1 MRGSVAGGGS
11 LEARRL
17 LAGRQGDKQ
26 EDRQAGEDPG
36 TQERLSG
43 GYDVDLFVERPDGD
57 VLCTICRS
65 VLRCP
70 VRATCSHV
78 FCKSCILEWIKRQ
91 ETCPCCRRPIS
102 TSLLVVMC
110 KLNKAISRLKV
121 KCQNAGCSA
130 TFPLSGEFLHR
141 SSCLFQKL
149 PAPSG
154 SPDSSCRSRPR
165 PRPGSV
171 PWAVGRR
178 SARPA
183 GRSTTATGQLEEQL
197 KQQVP
202 VRMQRHRTAAIA
214 LHRKMDK
221 LQRAMSFLKRQ
232 AALIHSSL
240 EVADSQEVE
249 GSQRV

>member
-1 MRGSVAGGGS
+1 MRRMRMM
-11 LEARRL
+11 LEMRMRKTL
-17 LAGRQGDKQ
+17 RMRIMIIIMLMIGR
-26 EDRQAGEDPG
+26 
-36 TQERLSG
+36 SG
-43 GYDVDLFVERPDGD
+43 GYDVDLFVERLDGD
-57 VLCTICRS
+57 VMCTICRS

-78 FCKSCILEWIKRQ
+78 FCKSCILEWMKRQ

-149 PAPSG
+149 PAQAQAQ
-154 SPDSSCRSRPR
+154 
-165 PRPGSV
+165 V
-171 PWAVGRR
+171 QVQAQAQAQAQ
-178 SARPA
+178 ARLCPLGCGA
-183 GRSTTATGQLEEQL
+183 LLGLAHWTQHYCYRQL
-197 KQQVP
+197 KQQVA
-202 VRMQRHRTAAIA
+202 VQMQRHRTVAIA
-214 LHRKMDK
+214 LHRKMNK

-232 AALIHSSL
+232 AALIYSSL
-240 EVADSQEVE
+240 EVAGSQEVE
-249 GSQRV
+249 GSQRVSETAG